1 LGYGTIRVMFLF
13 LGKALLVGLLGAAA
27 GFLLGTELGL
37 RFGPRVFEITAKA
50 MLRPE
55 SSLFVLAC
63 ILAPL
68 FAMVASLVPTVIA
81 VTYDPATTLR
91 EE

>member
-1 LGYGTIRVMFLF
+1 
-13 LGKALLVGLLGAAA
+13 
-27 GFLLGTELGL
+27 LGTGLGL
-37 RFGPRVFEITAKA
+37 RFGPGVFEITAQT

-55 SSLFVLAC
+55 FSLFVLAC

-68 FAMVASLVPTVIA
+68 FAVVASFIPTMIA

>member
-1 LGYGTIRVMFLF
+1 V
-13 LGKALLVGLLGAAA
+13 LVGLVGAGA
-27 GFLLGTELGL
+27 GFLVGTGLGL
-37 RFGPRVFEITAKA
+37 HFGPAVFEITAKA

-55 SSLFVLAC
+55 LSLFVRAC

-68 FAMVASLVPTVIA
+68 FAVVASFIPTIIA